1 MEQGEEAVTIIIE
14 ARIEALLRE
23 RASREGRDVDAVA
36 NDLLTLVLE
45 AEEDSVAAIEEGF
58 AAAHAGRERPLSAVI
73 AEKRVRFALPDL
85 PQGEEEIR
93 RAGDLP

>member
-1 MEQGEEAVTIIIE
+1 VTIIIE

-23 RASREGRDVDAVA
+23 RAHREGRDVDAVA
-36 NDLLTLVLE
+36 NDLLTRALE
-45 AEEDSVAAIEEGF
+45 READSVTAIEESF
-58 AAAHAGRERPLSAVI
+58 AAARAGLERPLSAVI
-73 AEKRVRFALPDL
+73 AEKRSRFALPEL